1 MRIIYGL
8 FCLIFLVSSPIYAS
22 VCERVIVTG
31 YQNWPPYSFMK
42 DDVLIGVGV
51 DIVSQIF
58 QELDIPVEVQTF
70 EKPSKMSLMLQQGQI
85 DLLIGTYDMPEWKDS
100 VHLIEPAYFEDAI
113 GILVPADKSFPF
125 ERWYDL
131 MGRTGVAVNQT
142 QLGARFTDFAGR
154 YLAIDYQPTVEAALD
169 ILQKHEAEY
178 LVGSV
183 TSVRSTLVKLVKQD
197 NFKFLPN
204 LAAPEKVYLAFS
216 KDSGC
221 KEYLPFI
228 QTSLK
233 NMQQQ
238 GSIEGLFL
246 RYSN

>member
-1 MRIIYGL
+1 MKIISWL
-8 FCLIFLVSSPIYAS
+8 FCLILFIHSSVQAL
-22 VCERVIVTG
+22 VCEKIVVTG

-42 DDVLIGVGV
+42 EEVLVGVGV
-51 DIVSQIF
+51 DLVSRIF

-70 EKPSKMSLMLQQGQI
+70 DKPSKMSLMLQQSQV
-85 DLLIGTYDMPEWKDS
+85 DLLVGTYEMPEWKES
-100 VHLIEPAYFEDAI
+100 VQLIEPFYFEDAI
-113 GILVPADKSFPF
+113 GILVASDRPFPF

-131 MGRTGVAVNQT
+131 MGRTGVAINQS

-154 YLAIDYQPTVEAALD
+154 YLSVDYQPTIEVALEL
-169 ILQKHEAEY
+169 LQKHEVEY

-183 TSVRSTLVKLVKQD
+183 TSLRNSLVRLNKEND
-197 NFKFLPN
+197 FKFLPN

-216 KDSGC
+216 KDSSC

-228 QTSLK
+228 QKSLQG
-233 NMQQQ
+233 MQQQ

-246 RYSN
+246 RYAN